1 MNEKKLLEAVGE
13 VNDSYVEE
21 AAGYRKSRK
30 APLWLRWGAVA
41 ACLCVAV
48 LGGSLLLRGG
58 EGLTPDPA
66 PVEVPNPV
74 ISVAT
79 VEEMEEYLD
88 FPVPVLEK
96 ETAALSVLVAQGY
109 PVLGQVEYAD
119 GSLYRVQ
126 YGSEDV
132 SGIYGGETVE
142 TRDVDGVQ
150 VECRTFEGSSYAVWT
165 DEGFS
170 FSYTGDVSEV
180 ETLIG
185 LFRQSAK
192 GWILRNK
199 KLPRRVRQGSF
210 VLFWDM
216 VAQPSSFSTAALGTS
231 PTLLFTTWPSLK
243 TIRVGMLITPYW
255 VASSGLWSMS
265 SLHTFTSPAF
275 SAAISS
281 STGASIRQGPH
292 QVAQKSSSTGWVLC
306 STSASKFLESTC
318 TTLIVSIS
326 FRRVCR
332 LFVYLTL
339 IAYPK
344 RAAFTVILSRCPL
357 GAGPGAAKGPLLRRC
372 SQDRG

>member
-1 MNEKKLLEAVGE
+1 MNGKKLLEAVGE

-41 ACLCVAV
+41 ACLCIAV

-66 PVEVPNPV
+66 PVEVTNPV

-88 FPVPVLEK
+88 FPVPVLDK

-142 TRDVDGVQ
+142 TRDVNGVQ

-185 LFRQSAK
+185 LFR
-192 GWILRNK
+192 
-199 KLPRRVRQGSF
+199 
-210 VLFWDM
+210 
-216 VAQPSSFSTAALGTS
+216 
-231 PTLLFTTWPSLK
+231 
-243 TIRVGMLITPYW
+243 
-255 VASSGLWSMS
+255 
-265 SLHTFTSPAF
+265 
-275 SAAISS
+275 
-281 STGASIRQGPH
+281 
-292 QVAQKSSSTGWVLC
+292 
-306 STSASKFLESTC
+306 
-318 TTLIVSIS
+318 
-326 FRRVCR
+326 
-332 LFVYLTL
+332 
-339 IAYPK
+339 
-344 RAAFTVILSRCPL
+344 
-357 GAGPGAAKGPLLRRC
+357 
-372 SQDRG
+372 

>member
-1 MNEKKLLEAVGE
+1 MNEKKMLEAVGE

-192 GWILRNK
+192 G
-199 KLPRRVRQGSF
+199 
-210 VLFWDM
+210 
-216 VAQPSSFSTAALGTS
+216 
-231 PTLLFTTWPSLK
+231 
-243 TIRVGMLITPYW
+243 
-255 VASSGLWSMS
+255 
-265 SLHTFTSPAF
+265 
-275 SAAISS
+275 
-281 STGASIRQGPH
+281 
-292 QVAQKSSSTGWVLC
+292 
-306 STSASKFLESTC
+306 
-318 TTLIVSIS
+318 
-326 FRRVCR
+326 
-332 LFVYLTL
+332 
-339 IAYPK
+339 
-344 RAAFTVILSRCPL
+344 
-357 GAGPGAAKGPLLRRC
+357 
-372 SQDRG
+372 